1 MRTIALLFVI
11 TFAFIRCNKADNS
24 PANSR
29 DFTGKWKI
37 ISQSGGIAGHTIQIP
52 ADSIFILTL
61 NRDKSYRY
69 MRNSRLVA
77 NGQYALTTM
86 NNGYLIMFDGRSLSQ
101 DISTRNDSLYVHDR
115 FPDGYGTLYIKVK
128 R

>member
-1 MRTIALLFVI
+1 
-11 TFAFIRCNKADNS
+11 
-24 PANSR
+24 
-29 DFTGKWKI
+29 
-37 ISQSGGIAGHTIQIP
+37 
-52 ADSIFILTL
+52 
-61 NRDKSYRY
+61 